1 MRTKKLVNIGTA
13 RKNSDLYEDERTA
26 FLKSLNTKDR
36 LPGFA
41 GLYLRDLIAAVLG
54 ALLLI
59 VLCFI

>member
-26 FLKSLNTKDR
+26 FLRSPGTKDN
-36 LPGFA
+36 LPGWA
-41 GLYLRDLIAAVLG
+41 GFYLRDVIAAVLG